1 MTEVVPHARENG
13 VLPEDC
19 KVVVCRIRDWRDRDN
34 TRSCVV
40 VLWYMG
46 QGLAQP
52 PYEGF
57 VAIYGVLFV
66 SSLASL
72 LGIWRPARW
81 LAAVVATVL
90 LGLGT
95 LTAPS
100 NGGMFVVLAFPV
112 GLVGLFGLI
121 EEKAGR
127 ITPRGT
133 ARHHNEEP

>member
-1 MTEVVPHARENG
+1 MPEKTELSRKTARWLFAASGIGGTVTTPALVV
-13 VLPEDC
+13 
-19 KVVVCRIRDWRDRDN
+19 
-34 TRSCVV
+34 
-40 VLWYMG
+40 WYMG
-46 QGLAQP
+46 KGLVQP

-57 VAIYGVLFV
+57 VAVYGVLLA

-72 LGIWRPARW
+72 LGIWRPTRW
-81 LAAVVATVL
+81 LATVVATVL

-112 GLVGLFGLI
+112 GLVGLFGLV
-121 EEKAGR
+121 EDKAGR
-127 ITPRGT
+127 MTPRAT

>member
-1 MTEVVPHARENG
+1 MPQKTELSRKTAQWLFAASGIGGTVTTPT
-13 VLPEDC
+13 L
-19 KVVVCRIRDWRDRDN
+19 
-34 TRSCVV
+34 

-46 QGLAQP
+46 KGLVQP

-57 VAIYGVLFV
+57 GAVYGVLFV

-72 LGIWRPARW
+72 LGVWRPTRW

-112 GLVGLFGLI
+112 GLVGLFGLV
-121 EEKAGR
+121 EEKAGSMP
-127 ITPRGT
+127 PRVT